1 MKNYP
6 RRLQFFLIATIVVFI
21 WGCFPIGSFAG
32 ISEPEHILY
41 GVVST
46 KENIYSSG
54 KIMLKLNGTMLAET
68 QIKDSSG
75 THLYILRIPMDGTG
89 PRNLN
94 ACRSGDIVDVFF
106 NHHEYHLGQITIGDK
121 GKAAQLDFNIPDS
134 DNDGLSDADELDAQT
149 KKDNPDSDG
158 DGLLDGWEILYGFDP
173 VGTDES
179 GQDTDTDGLSNLQEQ
194 ANGTHPNNDD
204 TDGDDCKDGIEL
216 AGRRDPLV
224 PDPYGDINQDCRI
237 DMKDIHLSLEIMS
250 EISDS
255 LQARY
260 MSSADGEIIGSAEVM
275 FALQKTADLRTV
287 NSN

>member
-6 RRLQFFLIATIVVFI
+6 RCVQNLLIAMIVVSI
-21 WGCFPIGSFAG
+21 WGGFPTSSFAG

-46 KENIYSSG
+46 KDTIYPTG
-54 KIMLKLNGTMLAET
+54 KILLKLNGTTLAET
-68 QIKDSSG
+68 QIKESGG
-75 THLYILRIPMDGTG
+75 THRYILRIPMDGTG
-89 PRNLN
+89 PRNLM

-106 NHHEYHLGQITIGDK
+106 NSKGYLLGKITIGDK
-121 GKAAQLDFNIPDS
+121 GKAAQMDFNIPDS

-158 DGLLDGWEILYGFDP
+158 DKLLDGWEKLYGFDP

-179 GQDTDTDGLSNLQEQ
+179 GQDTDMDGLSNLQEQ
-194 ANGTHPNNDD
+194 ASGTHPKNDD

-216 AGRRDPLV
+216 AGRRNPLV
-224 PDPYGDINQDCRI
+224 ADPYGDINQDCQI
-237 DMKDIHLSLEIMS
+237 NMKDIHLSLEIMS

-255 LQARY
+255 LQARD
-260 MSSADGEIIGSAEVM
+260 MPSADGEIIRSAEVI
-275 FALQKTADLRTV
+275 FALQKMADLRGV
-287 NSN
+287 KSN